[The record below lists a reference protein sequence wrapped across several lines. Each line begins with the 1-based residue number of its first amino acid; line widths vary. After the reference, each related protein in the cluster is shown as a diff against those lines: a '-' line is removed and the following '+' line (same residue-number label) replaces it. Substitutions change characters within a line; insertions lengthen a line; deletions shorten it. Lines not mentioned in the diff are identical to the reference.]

1 MDAQTQIKQMV
12 EKARMAQKAYEDF
25 SQEQVDAIVKAM
37 GKVVYDNAEMLAR
50 LAVDET
56 AMGVY
61 EDKVM
66 KNRGK
71 AKTIWNSLR
80 GKKSVGIISRDE
92 LTGISEVAKPMGVVA
107 AVSPTTN
114 PIVTPMCNSMFAL
127 KGRNAIIIAPHPRAK
142 GCSSLTVKMMNEAIA
157 KLGAPQNLIQII
169 EEPSIDLTNAL
180 MEAAD
185 VVVATGGMAMVKSAY
200 SSGKPAY
207 GVGAGNVQV
216 IVDRD
221 VDFDDAAKK
230 IIAGRTFDNGI
241 ICSGEQTVIA
251 HEDDYA
257 AVMEAFVANG
267 AYIAK
272 DDSEKEAIRKT
283 LFVNGMMS
291 KDVVG
296 QSVATIANL
305 AGITVPVGTR
315 VILVEADG
323 HGHADILCHEKMCP
337 VMATFKYKT
346 FEEAVEIAQA
356 NLDVEGRGHSAS
368 IHSHTQEHIEYAGDR
383 LTISRLV
390 VNQPSSTTAGGS
402 FFNGFSP
409 TTTLG
414 CGSWGNNSISENLSY
429 KHLINISRIGNVRKN
444 VEVPNDE
451 QIWAS

>member
-1 MDAQTQIKQMV
+1 MNAQTQIKQMV

-257 AVMEAFVANG
+257 AVIEAFVANG

-296 QSVATIANL
+296 QSVATIAKL
-305 AGITVPVGTR
+305 AGITVPEGTR

>member
-1 MDAQTQIKQMV
+1 MEANKQIKSMID
-12 EKARMAQKAYEDF
+12 KARTAQKIFEGF
-25 SQEQVDAIVKAM
+25 TQEQVDQIVKAM

-50 LAVDET
+50 YAVDET

-71 AKTIWNSLR
+71 AKTIWNSLKD
-80 GKKSVGIISRDE
+80 KKSVGIISRDPQ
-92 LTGISEVAKPMGVVA
+92 TGIAEVAKPMGVVG

-142 GCSSLTVKMMNEAIA
+142 GCSSLTVKMMSEAIE
-157 KLGAPQNLIQII
+157 KLGAPKNLIQII

-180 MEAAD
+180 MKMAD

-200 SSGKPAY
+200 GSGKPAY

-216 IVDRD
+216 IVDRE
-221 VDFDDAAKK
+221 VNFDETAKK
-230 IIAGRTFDNGI
+230 IIAGRIFDNGI

-251 HEDDYA
+251 HKDDYA
-257 AVMEAFVANG
+257 AVMEAFKQNG
-267 AYIAK
+267 AHIVTSAE
-272 DDSEKEAIRKT
+272 EKEALRKI
-283 LFVNGMMS
+283 LFENGAIS

-296 QSVATIANL
+296 QSVATIASL
-305 AGITVPVGTR
+305 AGISIAEGTR
-315 VILVEADG
+315 VILTEADG
-323 HGHADILCHEKMCP
+323 IGEADILCKEKMCP
-337 VMATFKYKT
+337 VMATFKYET
-346 FEEAVEIAQA
+346 FEEAVDIAQT
-356 NLDVEGRGHSAS
+356 NLDLEGRGHSAA
-368 IHSHTQEHIEYAGDR
+368 IHSNNREHIDMAGDR

-390 VNQPSSTTAGGS
+390 VNQSSSTSAGGS
-402 FFNGFSP
+402 LYNGFSP

-414 CGSWGNNSISENLSY
+414 CGSWGNNSISENLNY
-429 KHLINISRIGNVRKN
+429 KHLLNISRIGEIVQNI
-444 VEVPNDE
+444 EIPTDE